1 MRKILLVLTLL
12 WCIAVNAQYHCTII
26 SATRSDV
33 TLRSTGYGKNVKI
46 AAKDAEQNAI
56 NTLLYAGAEGT
67 SYSLPLIP
75 TTRSEA
81 ESQNKNFFKDFYDT
95 SYKDFIISSVT
106 VTAFGKDAEKRK
118 CVTLDVCVRAESLRS
133 FLEKNGVIQKFGF

>member
-1 MRKILLVLTLL
+1 MRKILFLLSLL
-12 WCIAVNAQYHCTII
+12 WCIVSNAQYHCTVI

-33 TLRSTGYGKNVKI
+33 TLRSTGYGKNVKL
-46 AAKDAEQNAI
+46 ATKDAEQNAI
-56 NTLLYAGAEGT
+56 NTLLYSGVEGT

-75 TTRSEA
+75 ITRSEA
-81 ESQNKNFFKDFYDT
+81 ESQNKKFFENFYDI
-95 SYKDFIISSVT
+95 SYKDFIMSSVT

-133 FLEKNGVIQKFGF
+133 FLEKNGVIRRFGF